1 MLWFSVFFF
10 LFFFD
15 QSNLSLAVE
24 MYFQWTHFDSGS
36 CLRGLPVLQLSA
48 QFISWTNC
56 CLSPAAWQTFKTLK
70 RGLEEDMLRWAALSK
85 NHFQGRRNV
94 YRSNRNIIVP
104 LKKEN
109 CLSLSPL
116 GEHDFTRFFLWFW
129 RITPFY
135 FLPCSQGTD
144 TKQSVAICYYE
155 NRSMTC
161 SSDLTIP
168 GMKKAQLHH

>member
-1 MLWFSVFFF
+1 
-10 LFFFD
+10 
-15 QSNLSLAVE
+15 

-94 YRSNRNIIVP
+94 NRSNRNIIVP

-116 GEHDFTRFFLWFW
+116 GEHDFTRFFCGFEGLLPFISSLALRGLTLSRVLPYATMKIGAWLAPASW
-129 RITPFY
+129 RSLGWKRPSYII
-135 FLPCSQGTD
+135 
-144 TKQSVAICYYE
+144 K
-155 NRSMTC
+155 
-161 SSDLTIP
+161 
-168 GMKKAQLHH
+168 